1 MARLILP
8 QGFEGHDFIK
18 MMKHEPH
25 GRNRIRLLA
34 MYHLQLGKSFKA
46 ISEIVKSHWK
56 TVQSSLRRFRNHG
69 FEGLFESQ
77 RSGAPRKINS
87 IQESAIFD
95 KINTLSES
103 KTGGYIT
110 GKELHIMLVEEY
122 GAKCAVKTV
131 YNTMHR
137 LGFSWITSRSMHP
150 KSNQETQNRYK
161 KTFQTC

>member
-1 MARLILP
+1 
-8 QGFEGHDFIK
+8 
-18 MMKHEPH
+18 
-25 GRNRIRLLA
+25 

-77 RSGAPRKINS
+77 RSGAPRKINT
-87 IQESAIFD
+87 IQESTIFD

-137 LGFSWITSRSMHP
+137 LGFSWITSHSMRP

>member
-1 MARLILP
+1 
-8 QGFEGHDFIK
+8 
-18 MMKHEPH
+18 
-25 GRNRIRLLA
+25 

-87 IQESAIFD
+87 IQESTIFD

-137 LGFSWITSRSMHP
+137 LGFSWITSHSMRP